1 MPESLAEILVPP
13 ASKPAAQRN
22 KRRIVTE
29 GRVISGDEI
38 LKELMVRRRYLITI
52 IQHYPTFRS
61 SAHFP
66 FSLIGFVILSRNS
79 NENTRFLFYFFYC
92 HSVTSSVKTKKKWL
106 PSFGDETE

>member
-1 MPESLAEILVPP
+1 MPESLADILVPP

-61 SAHFP
+61 SAHFVC
-66 FSLIGFVILSRNS
+66 ITV
-79 NENTRFLFYFFYC
+79 
-92 HSVTSSVKTKKKWL
+92 H
-106 PSFGDETE
+106 